1 MIVRLGWVVLALP
14 TAKALSSAMSQHWLS
29 RQVGASRVLLID
41 CHDSYSQN
49 VAAWLACAWRDVYG
63 RRQSRYR
70 EWWPT
75 VASHDDLELQAVL
88 REDSAAFWLEW
99 EALVLSP
106 GPGHPS
112 TASDFAE
119 SAAGLALA
127 SAPAKVPVLGICL
140 GHQGLAWSA
149 GARVEVMQRPRHGIL
164 DPVMYD
170 NSRSRLFQGMPQ
182 GFKATRYHSLGVV
195 DDELLAASCFQ
206 PTAWSPRGDVMAIE
220 HRDLPRFGI
229 QFHPESV
236 ATEHGDQI
244 GRNFA
249 ELCRGGR
256 RRRHLSSRVRVGSK
270 VPRLKN
276 SWRIVTRDV
285 GRWGPEIAGPEVA
298 EAYYRSISAPSFWLD
313 GNGSTPSIV
322 GDASGPHGFV
332 VSHDVANRATYF
344 SDGRVVGGHEL
355 LETLRAELRARRPIS
370 FPSSV
375 FNLGFVGYLGYE
387 MRAET
392 SDFSPS
398 SFDKMPSN
406 STVPDAALIF
416 CARAVIFD
424 HTRRVAT
431 SLELTCN
438 DENPSFFG
446 ADDDVRKAIDYVAEA
461 AAAGQDSGYD
471 DIDSGFFESMKFVP
485 NVCKQSYARRAREA
499 LEAISKGDSY
509 EVCLTAT
516 FTAEFING
524 PPILDWYRLLRRNN
538 RAPRSAFLDLRPFRN
553 VIVASSSPECFLK
566 VGRDGMVEA
575 KPIKGTAPRF
585 LSDDAL
591 DAASAASLRSDVKTR
606 AENLMIADLLR
617 NDLLRVC
624 DDASVRSLSA
634 VESFATVH
642 QLVTTLEGRLN
653 TEADALDLVHAAFPP
668 GSMTGAPKRRTCEIL
683 HSLEDRQPRRCYS
696 GTLGFFSLDGAADL
710 SVLIRCAVFFRN
722 EQTWLCQVGAGGA
735 ITALSKI
742 DDEWAELNLK
752 AEAVV
757 HAFGASVGENDDDTQ
772 RRNYNSARVG
782 SAEDNSSASP
792 SFPTPWTTT
801 FTRHQ
806 PFLPRRLVCGH
817 RPVQISDS
825 AT

>member
-1 MIVRLGWVVLALP
+1 M
-14 TAKALSSAMSQHWLS
+14 
-29 RQVGASRVLLID
+29 SRVLLID

-88 REDSAAFWLEW
+88 REDSAAFWSEW

-127 SAPAKVPVLGICL
+127 SVPTTVPVLGICL

-149 GARVEVMQRPRHGIL
+149 GARVEALRRPRHGIL
-164 DPVMYD
+164 DPVVYD
-170 NSRSRLFQGMPQ
+170 ESRSRLFQGMPQ

-206 PTAWSPRGDVMAIE
+206 PTARSPRGDVMAIE

-249 ELCRGGR
+249 ALCRGGR
-256 RRRHLSSRVRVGSK
+256 RRRNLSSSVCVGGAAPQFKSG
-270 VPRLKN
+270 
-276 SWRIVTRDV
+276 WRIVARDV
-285 GRWGPEIAGPEVA
+285 GSWGPEIAGPEVA
-298 EAYYRSISAPSFWLD
+298 EAYYRSIAAPSFWLD

-332 VSHDVANRATYF
+332 VSHDVAHRATYF
-344 SDGRVVGGHEL
+344 SDGRAIGGQAL
-355 LETLRAELRARRPIS
+355 LETLRAELKAKQPTS

-392 SDFSPS
+392 SDFSPAH
-398 SFDKMPSN
+398 FDKLPLN

-416 CARAVIFD
+416 CARAIIFD

-431 SLELTCN
+431 SLELTRH
-438 DENPSFFG
+438 DESPSFLV
-446 ADDDVRKAIDYVAEA
+446 ADDDVRKAIDVVAHA
-461 AAAGQDSGYD
+461 AAAGRDAGYN
-471 DIDSGFFESMKFVP
+471 DIDGAFFESMKFAP
-485 NVCKQSYARRAREA
+485 NMHKRSYSRRAHEA

-516 FTAEFING
+516 FIADFVNG

-538 RAPRSAFLDLRPFRN
+538 RAPRSAFLDLRPFRDV
-553 VIVASSSPECFLK
+553 VIASSSPECFLK
-566 VGRDGMVEA
+566 VGSDGMVEA

-585 LSDDAL
+585 LDDDAV
-591 DAASAASLRSDVKTR
+591 DAASASSLGSDVKTR
-606 AENLMIADLLR
+606 AESLMIADLLR

-624 DDASVRSLSA
+624 DDANVRSLSA

-653 TEADALDLVHAAFPP
+653 TDADALDLVHAAFPP

-683 HSLEDRQPRRCYS
+683 HRLEDRQPRRCYS
-696 GTLGFFSLDGAADL
+696 GALGFFSLDGAADL
-710 SVLIRCAVFFRN
+710 SVLIRCAVFSRN
-722 EQTWLCQVGAGGA
+722 GQTWSCQVGAGGA

-742 DDEWAELNLK
+742 DDEWAELVLK

-757 HAFGASVGENDDDTQ
+757 HAFGSSVVEYEDHAQ
-772 RRNYNSARVG
+772 RRSYKSARIG
-782 SAEDNSSASP
+782 SADDNSSASP
-792 SFPTPWTTT
+792 SCTTPWTNT
-801 FTRHQ
+801 FTRHK
-806 PFLPRRLVCGH
+806 PFLPRRLVYGP
-817 RPVQISDS
+817 RPVQTSDS